1 VLALLEKL
9 ELDSNTIVVFTSDH
23 GYNLGEHG
31 VWYKGNAV
39 YALTKN
45 PPQQWP
51 KIPAARRPN
60 LWDTSLRVP
69 TAVRWPAQIKP
80 KSKVTQTVSNLDW
93 FPTLLSMAGVALPKE
108 ITIRGRDFTPLLKGE
123 SVPWNDDL
131 YAEYSMHHGAQ
142 TQMRGYRTPGWKLMQ
157 DFASP
162 GRAELYDLTSDPHER
177 NNLIA
182 SRNAQ
187 HVRIRATLAA
197 KMHKRMVQLK
207 DPALKPLSRI
217 MFGSC
222 IKQDKPMP
230 IFKTIQSKQPEMFI
244 FLGDNIYADTADM
257 KVMKAKYDKL
267 AADPGFSG
275 LLETCPILATWDDH
289 DYGENDAG
297 ASYSKRLESQR
308 IFADFWK
315 LPRQAAPRQ
324 RPGVYDAHVY
334 GPKGQ
339 RTQVILLDT
348 RYFRGP
354 LKRGEKR
361 VGGPYYPT
369 TDATITMLGEDQ
381 WKWLEQQLRVPA
393 EIRIIATSIQ
403 YIAESAGQETW
414 SNIPLERARLL
425 KLIKQTKANGILMI
439 SGDRHW
445 AEIASLPGPTGYP
458 LYDITSSSLNQ
469 PHGRGTPTINQYRD
483 VPETYHQVNFGT
495 ILVDWQ
501 QSDPTIQLQI
511 LDLEGQPRIK
521 KQLKLSNLRP

>member
-1 VLALLEKL
+1 MTQNMNIELNLMEAVILNGTFSKQGEPGKFKFVFSACLREKYIGYNIFEQIEAIRPDFVALLGDQMYGDYDGNLNKL
-9 ELDSNTIVVFTSDH
+9 ESYLSD
-23 GYNLGEHG
+23 
-31 VWYKGNAV
+31 
-39 YALTKN
+39 
-45 PPQQWP
+45 
-51 KIPAARRPN
+51 
-60 LWDTSLRVP
+60 DSLRK
-69 TAVRWPAQIKP
+69 ALSKEGEIILND
-80 KSKVTQTVSNLDW
+80 KSVLEAFRNKYSRVFKENFQK
-93 FPTLLSMAGVALPKE
+93 MASG
-108 ITIRGRDFTPLLKGE
+108 IPL
-123 SVPWNDDL
+123 
-131 YAEYSMHHGAQ
+131 
-142 TQMRGYRTPGWKLMQ
+142 
-157 DFASP
+157 
-162 GRAELYDLTSDPHER
+162 
-177 NNLIA
+177 
-182 SRNAQ
+182 
-187 HVRIRATLAA
+187 
-197 KMHKRMVQLK
+197 
-207 DPALKPLSRI
+207 
-217 MFGSC
+217 
-222 IKQDKPMP
+222 
-230 IFKTIQSKQPEMFI
+230 
-244 FLGDNIYADTADM
+244 
-257 KVMKAKYDKL
+257 
-267 AADPGFSG
+267 
-275 LLETCPILATWDDH
+275 LATWDDH

-369 TDATITMLGEDQ
+369 TDPTITMLGEDQ

-511 LDLEGQPRIK
+511 LDLEGQPRIQK
-521 KQLKLSNLRP
+521 KLKLSNLRSGD